1 MKFTLVLFSF
11 FMASAVWAQD
21 INSKNDIDFFLQA
34 NKKEKSSQKR
44 EYIFDESSS
53 ILVKY
58 NPAAMV
64 LGGALYVYQNSISYQ
79 FSATCIYHPSCS
91 EYSKQAIA
99 EYGVFKGVFLSADR
113 ITRCNKVA
121 ALDIHPL
128 TVNEKTGKSKD
139 PVKLYQNNE
148 RK

>member
-1 MKFTLVLFSF
+1 MFSTG
-11 FMASAVWAQD
+11 WAQD
-21 INSKNDIDFFLQA
+21 INSKNDMGFFLQA
-34 NKKEKSSQKR
+34 NKKEKSEQKR
-44 EYIFDESSS
+44 EYIFNESSS
-53 ILVKY
+53 IWVKY
-58 NPAAMV
+58 NPAAML
-64 LGGALYVYQNSISYQ
+64 LGGTLYIYQNSISYQ

-128 TVNEKTGKSKD
+128 TVSEKTGKSED
-139 PVKLYQNNE
+139 PVKLYQNDN
-148 RK
+148 KK